1 MNRVLA
7 QVLLVLGIVLI
18 AFGGFQFATNQPKT
32 FTPSQDQSLGGAF
45 SDLGNALATPFEN
58 QKRADARRTATTLM
72 VLGGI
77 IVAIGGVGLGA
88 ARKPA

>member
-7 QVLLVLGIVLI
+7 QVLLAVGIILI

-32 FTPSQDQSLGGAF
+32 FTPSRNESLEGAL
-45 SDLGNALATPFEN
+45 SDLGNALSTPFEN
-58 QKRADARRTATTLM
+58 QNRADARKTATTLM

-77 IVAIGGVGLGA
+77 VTVIGGIGLGGGRRA
-88 ARKPA
+88 T